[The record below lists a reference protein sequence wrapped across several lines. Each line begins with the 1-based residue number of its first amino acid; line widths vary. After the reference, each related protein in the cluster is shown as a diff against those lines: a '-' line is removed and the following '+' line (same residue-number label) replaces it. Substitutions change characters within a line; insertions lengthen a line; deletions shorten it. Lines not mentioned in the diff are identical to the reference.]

1 MRRRCT
7 IATCRAGCGWAPRW
21 PCRWAS
27 RWAPAPRCGARATRA
42 SACAH
47 QVLDGRQRLDRT
59 RTFSLSILNRA
70 FTLFRF
76 SPQLALIHEARAT
89 NAQAQDYDRNRAEL
103 RFVRQF

>member
-1 MRRRCT
+1 MRRTHYEGNGRV
-7 IATCRAGCGWAPRW
+7 
-21 PCRWAS
+21 
-27 RWAPAPRCGARATRA
+27 
-42 SACAH
+42 H

-76 SPQLALIHEARAT
+76 SPQLALIHEVRAT
-89 NAQAQDYDRNRAEL
+89 NAQALDYDRNRAEL